1 MVEEYQR
8 SGKAICNGA
17 GQVTLPN
24 GAFIPRQYQ
33 GATLRDGLDNFY
45 NQNPALLQ
53 VAQASRALEVTM
65 NFVSVGAAPVE
76 EEEDKDAEVEAEL
89 L

>member
-8 SGKAICNGA
+8 SGKAIRNGA
-17 GQVTLPN
+17 GQVMLPN

-33 GATLRDGLDNFY
+33 GATLRDRFDNFY
-45 NQNPALLQ
+45 NQNPVLLQ
-53 VAQASRALEVTM
+53 VAQASRAPEVTM
-65 NFVSVGAAPVE
+65 NFVSVGVE
-76 EEEDKDAEVEAEL
+76 PMEEEDKDVEVEAEL